1 MWKGLR
7 AWIVL
12 GLLCGLPLQ
21 NAWAAGNTVAVNGS
35 EVLQQPEWV
44 VGDIATG
51 GKLLLSDSPEEF
63 TQTGILYSDVVE
75 GHARLF
81 YHHVNAMLYEK
92 RVAVVLENK
101 QNKPVKVTV
110 YRQGIAGPHFDYL
123 LVGKTAQQNYFA
135 SRDLHIIEIPAKGV
149 KILDEKAAA
158 VRIKPQQL
166 VNGIYDF
173 VADGP
178 VQVKVMAVG
187 SYADPLADHKK
198 AKVLPADSH
207 HLRGTFPYADRIKMS
222 RQVYDPALHGQQVVT
237 LGDGVIDP
245 FITGVDATDGS
256 PALNFGNYGVFYKI
270 FLPTAPTENNHIGFK
285 FNPRGGVYAGALE
298 LKIDTK
304 LQSPIGTP
312 GDRTFLESPDTAT
325 DLVTIKPDSNLW
337 VHFMPPGASNL
348 PVKLIITPEKE

>member
-7 AWIVL
+7 FWIVL
-12 GLLCGLPLQ
+12 GLVCGLPLQ
-21 NAWAAGNTVAVNGS
+21 NAWASGNTVSVDAN
-35 EVLQQPEWV
+35 EVLQQPEWA
-44 VGDIATG
+44 VGDVGAG

-63 TQTGILYSDVVE
+63 TETGILYSDVVE

-81 YHHVNAMLYEK
+81 YHHVNAMLYDK

-110 YRQGIAGPHFDYL
+110 YRQGIAGPHLDYL
-123 LVGKTAQQNYFA
+123 LVGKTAQENYFA
-135 SRDLHIIEIPAKGV
+135 SRGVQVIEIPAKSA

-173 VADGP
+173 VTDGP

-187 SYADPLADHKK
+187 SYADPLDEHKK
-198 AKVLPADSH
+198 AKVLPADRH
-207 HLRGTFPYADRIKMS
+207 HLRGTFPYADRIKMP
-222 RQVYDPALHGQQVVT
+222 RQVYDPNQHGQQVLT

-245 FITGVDATDGS
+245 YITGVDATDGS
-256 PALNFGNYGVFYKI
+256 AVLNYGNYGVLYQI
-270 FLPTAPTENNHIGFK
+270 FLPTAPAEKKMIGIK
-285 FNPRGGVYAGALE
+285 LNPRGGVYAGALE
-298 LKIDTK
+298 LKINTQ
-304 LQSPIGTP
+304 LQPPVGTP

-325 DLVTIKPDSNLW
+325 DVGKIKPDTNLW

-348 PVKLIITPEKE
+348 PIKLIITPEK